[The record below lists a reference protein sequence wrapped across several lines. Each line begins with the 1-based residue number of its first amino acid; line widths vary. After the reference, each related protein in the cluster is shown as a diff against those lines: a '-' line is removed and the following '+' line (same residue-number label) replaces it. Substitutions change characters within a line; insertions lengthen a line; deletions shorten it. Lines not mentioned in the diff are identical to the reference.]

1 MSTPIL
7 LLGRSITWP
16 TDAFTTY
23 PEPRY
28 FLMVFAWAGDSTT
41 TSVLVRPRGADSPE
55 TLAFLAVF
63 PAFVVFA
70 AALPVAMF
78 PSGRRKMPAL
88 PNGFES
94 SAAQEVFPG
103 PLHHHALQL
112 DL

>member
-28 FLMVFAWAGDSTT
+28 FLMVFALAGDSTT
-41 TSVLVRPRGADSPE
+41 TSVLDRARAPDSAEP
-55 TLAFLAVF
+55 LAFLAVF
-63 PAFVVFA
+63 RAFVVFA
-70 AALPVAMF
+70 AVLLFAMF

-88 PNGFES
+88 PRSEERRVGKECRS
-94 SAAQEVFPG
+94 RWSPY
-103 PLHHHALQL
+103 H
-112 DL
+112 

>member
-28 FLMVFAWAGDSTT
+28 FLMVFALAGDSTT
-41 TSVLVRPRGADSPE
+41 TSVLVRARAPASAEP
-55 TLAFLAVF
+55 LAFLAVF

-70 AALPVAMF
+70 AALLIAMF
-78 PSGRRKMPAL
+78 PSGGERCRHSQMGSKAQRRRKY
-88 PNGFES
+88 
-94 SAAQEVFPG
+94 FPG
-103 PLHHHALQL
+103 LCTTM
-112 DL
+112 